1 MSENGYVFISYSSKD
16 LDYVTQITNAL
27 EQAGIRYWKA
37 PNNIPAGS
45 NYAKEIPKA
54 IKECS
59 VFLLVFSVNSQ
70 KSIWVEKEIDRAI
83 CEQKEILPIRIDDVE
98 FNDLFKFYL
107 NNVQMLNVA
116 KKSGVITNLDVIVEK
131 TNSSLKFEK
140 SRSIKSEINE
150 RMEVFA
156 EGGARKK
163 SVDKR
168 SNALRMNKIPLE
180 CEYCGGSVE
189 LKSIGV
195 YVCNKCGKENY
206 DDYYKVRKY
215 IETYGPAP
223 AIVISRHTGVS
234 RASIESFKNS

>member
-1 MSENGYVFISYSSKD
+1 MGENGYVFISYSSKD
-16 LDYVTQITNAL
+16 VDYVTQITGAL
-27 EQAGIRYWKA
+27 ERAGINYWMA
-37 PNNIPAGS
+37 PDNIPAGS

-54 IKECS
+54 IKECT
-59 VFLLVFSVNSQ
+59 VFLLVFSENSQ
-70 KSIWVEKEIDRAI
+70 QSIWVEKEVDRAI
-83 CEQKEILPIRIDDVE
+83 CEHKEVLPVRIDDVE

-107 NNVQMLNVA
+107 NNVQMLNA
-116 KKSGVITNLDVIVEK
+116 IKKNGNFTNLDAIVDK
-131 TNSSLKFEK
+131 VNSSLKFEK
-140 SRSIKSEINE
+140 DKAVKAELNE
-150 RMEVFA
+150 RMEVFTDD
-156 EGGARKK
+156 GMRNRG
-163 SVDKR
+163 VDKR

-180 CEYCGGSVE
+180 CEHCGGSVE

-206 DDYYKVRKY
+206 DDFYKVRKY